1 MRDPMLFG
9 ASFPGSTWGAH
20 AALLAG
26 AFGLPMSADQAATF
40 RELANREPPAEQVAE
55 YWLIAGRRAGK
66 DQVAALIACFLA
78 ACRHWPTVPGE
89 VPTVLVLA
97 ADRDQARVA
106 YSRIRGM
113 LEASPLL
120 AREIVATTADRI
132 TLASSVELQ
141 IGTSDYRSVRGRALA
156 AVIADEICF
165 WRSDSSAS
173 PDSEVIAACRPA
185 LATMPGSMLIAI
197 SSPYAQRGIAFET
210 FRRYY
215 GTDDPRVLVVRAPS
229 RALNPTIPQ
238 SVIDDALERDPQAAS
253 AEWLAHW
260 RSDLESFIDAALL
273 DSCTRSGPR
282 ELPHKAADAAGVPY
296 HYAAGLDVSG
306 GRGDATAAAVA
317 HVEGERVVVDAV
329 RRWPSPHDPQQ
340 VAKQVAEFIGQFKL
354 SSAIADSY
362 AAEFAVTA
370 YRDAGVTLRASDV
383 SRSDSYLK
391 LLPLMTSG
399 RVELPDDPVLR
410 TELLGLE
417 RRTGRSGRDSVDHRP
432 GAHDDLAN
440 ATALAAVAAARRFER
455 ASDPAQC
462 IVIESPLFAEYAF
475 RTEIEREQAL
485 IAAGLRQWDFP

>member
-1 MRDPMLFG
+1 
-9 ASFPGSTWGAH
+9 
-20 AALLAG
+20 
-26 AFGLPMSADQAATF
+26 
-40 RELANREPPAEQVAE
+40 
-55 YWLIAGRRAGK
+55 
-66 DQVAALIACFLA
+66 
-78 ACRHWPTVPGE
+78 VPGE

-215 GTDDPRVLVVRAPS
+215 GTDDPRVLVVRAAS
-229 RALNPTIPQ
+229 RTLNPTIPQ
-238 SVIDDALERDPQAAS
+238 NVIDDALERDPQAAS

-306 GRGDATAAAVA
+306 GRGDATAAAIA

-329 RRWPSPHDPQQ
+329 RRWPAPHDPQV
-340 VAKQVAEFIGQFKL
+340 VAKQVAEFLAGYKL
-354 SSAIADSY
+354 HSACADSY
-362 AAEFAVTA
+362 AAEFAVGA
-370 YRDAGVTLRASDV
+370 YRAAGVTLQRAEL
-383 SRSDSYLK
+383 SRSECYLE

-417 RRTGRSGRDSVDHRP
+417 RRTGRSGKDSVDHRP

-440 ATALAAVAAARRFER
+440 ATALAAVTAARRFER

-475 RTEIEREQAL
+475 RTEIERDDAL
-485 IAAGLRQWDFP
+485 RSAGHRWPDFL